1 MASYNIIEPNK
12 KGEPRIKLYAEY
24 GRDEQGKRL
33 RKTKVVTLPSLSETN
48 IINAVAK
55 FEKSLGI
62 ETPSFQKPS
71 KITFKDFAEHFMENY
86 VNVELKVQTR
96 NSYENYLQKGLLDF
110 FGNIPLHKITHTQ
123 INVFFTQQKKEK
135 AGSIYE
141 KYCLLKCMFN
151 RAIEWG
157 YCETN
162 PVLKAT
168 KQSRK
173 NTKAINYYNE
183 QQIKQLLELL
193 PKLHIKHQLQI
204 KIALFCGLRLT
215 EISGLRFECIDFER
229 GTILVNR
236 TLQYDYKTKTI
247 FLSSTKTSEE
257 RIVYAPKH
265 LIQELEEYINQKK
278 KKLEKLGE
286 RFNPIYENGKPVYLI
301 FSKDNGYPNFPDRMG
316 IQWRDI
322 VAKYKLPKITFHG
335 LRHTYASFMLL
346 QGVNIKVIQEQ
357 LGHAN
362 IQETLNTY
370 SHIDNEQKEKAS
382 DLFRHLIK

>member
-1 MASYNIIEPNK
+1 MASYEILSPSK
-12 KGEPRIKLYAEY
+12 DGKPRIKILVEFGY
-24 GRDEQGKRL
+24 DENGNRL
-33 RKTKVVTLPSLSETN
+33 RKRKTVTLSKLTESN
-48 IINAVAK
+48 IINAITK
-55 FEKSLGI
+55 FEKSLGT
-62 ETPSFQKPS
+62 EPQVVVKPNKLSFQS
-71 KITFKDFAEHFMENY
+71 FAEHFMQDY

-96 NSYENYLQKGLLDF
+96 DSYENYLKKGILDF
-110 FGNIPLHKITHTQ
+110 FGQMLLHKITHTQ
-123 INVFFTQQKKEK
+123 INMFFVQQKKVR

-141 KYCLLKCMFN
+141 KYCLLKSMFN

-157 YCETN
+157 YTETN

-183 QQIKQLLELL
+183 QQMKQLLELL

-215 EISGLRFECIDFER
+215 EISGLRFESIDFER

-236 TLQYDYKTKTI
+236 TLQYDRKTKTI
-247 FLSSTKTSEE
+247 FLGSTKTKEE
-257 RIVYAPKH
+257 RVVYAPKH
-265 LIQELEEYINQKK
+265 LIEELKDYIEKK
-278 KKLEKLGE
+278 KVKLEKLGDK
-286 RFNPIYENGKPVYLI
+286 FAPIYENGKPVYLI
-301 FSKDNGYPNFPDRMG
+301 FSKDNGYPNHPDRMG

-322 VAKYKLPKITFHG
+322 VEKYKLPKITFHG
-335 LRHTYASFMLL
+335 LRHTYASYLL
-346 QGVNIKVIQEQ
+346 SKNINIKVIQEQ

-370 SHIDNEQKEKAS
+370 SHIAVEQKEKS
-382 DLFRHLIK
+382 VEIFDSFQ